1 MNIRNL
7 LPKQQTTQGYIVCN
21 SIQFVAISL
30 CCYFGHFSFK
40 YSRRKIHLEDFRS
53 ILFIYNNFAI
63 LFGILSFPFC
73 CCCCC
78 IILDS
83 MKEEEKTRRNIKFFC
98 CIKYIFIYKHIY
110 SYIDLYISKPQI
122 LIQTDSPSKCFD
134 QQNGRKTVK
143 KGWGGLFT
151 IHIRM
156 LLVLANTKA
165 NN

>member
-21 SIQFVAISL
+21 SIKFVAISFL
-30 CCYFGHFSFK
+30 LLFWPLFLNILDEKFNSRTSVQFCSSTIILLYYLGYF
-40 YSRRKIHLEDFRS
+40 
-53 ILFIYNNFAI
+53 LF
-63 LFGILSFPFC
+63 LFG
-73 CCCCC
+73 CCC

-98 CIKYIFIYKHIY
+98 CIKYIYLYTNIYILIQT
-110 SYIDLYISKPQI
+110 STSKPQI

-151 IHIRM
+151 IHIQM